1 MHGIFI
7 NVKKFLFRNKK
18 TLITQN
24 LVFIITRKRK
34 GYSMI
39 YKISP
44 IEWSEPD
51 KKFKVTVITGP
62 HEYNVQN
69 VLSPVR
75 AALENYIREIID

>member
-1 MHGIFI
+1 
-7 NVKKFLFRNKK
+7 
-18 TLITQN
+18 
-24 LVFIITRKRK
+24 
-34 GYSMI
+34 MI

-75 AALENYIREIID
+75 AALENYIQEITEYQKQNARTPQMQTH